1 MDSFSSYYN
10 SANSGSNDGI
20 RPLALVSQLLQNVAS
35 MRHIDELFTWIANM
49 MVQRLGMKSVQV
61 WATQADTTG
70 ASHIKLRASTSQ
82 NYFQV
87 QPVSEN
93 AEVGALVAR
102 MIRERRGI
110 LSIPVTSIFSQYQAT
125 ILAQQNCQYWTVYF
139 LSKNILLPPT
149 QREFQQEEVPTPLQ
163 MVFSFFTQQPLQTS
177 HARAISFLVE
187 QALRIALSRG
197 LFATEPPQRTGPLPE
212 KTEGNIQ
219 SAIAY
224 LIPEHAQIT
233 EIEQAENPFS
243 NAVVIPEKRARQMY
257 SLIDGKKNVVELAS
271 LTHMNPRETLEAL
284 QSFLAQGYITL
295 RDAGGKPVDIAAFA
309 QSF

>member
-1 MDSFSSYYN
+1 MDSFSLYYN
-10 SANSGSNDGI
+10 SANNGSNDRM
-20 RPLALVSQLLQNVAS
+20 RPIAIVSQLLQSVAD

-70 ASHIKLRASTSQ
+70 ASHIKLRASSQ
-82 NYFQV
+82 NHFQV
-87 QPVSEN
+87 QQVSEN

-110 LSIPVTSIFSQYQAT
+110 LSIPVTSIFSRYQAT

-149 QREFQQEEVPTPLQ
+149 QREFQPEEVPTPLQ
-163 MVFSFFTQQPLQTS
+163 MAFSFFTQQPLQTS

-197 LFATEPPQRTGPLPE
+197 LFATEPQQRTGPLPG
-212 KTEGNIQ
+212 KSEGSIQ
-219 SAIAY
+219 SALAY
-224 LIPEHAQIT
+224 LIPEHAQT
-233 EIEQAENPFS
+233 REIEQAENPFS

-271 LTHMNPRETLEAL
+271 LTRMSPKEILETL

-295 RDAGGKPVDIAAFA
+295 REAGGKPVDIAAFL